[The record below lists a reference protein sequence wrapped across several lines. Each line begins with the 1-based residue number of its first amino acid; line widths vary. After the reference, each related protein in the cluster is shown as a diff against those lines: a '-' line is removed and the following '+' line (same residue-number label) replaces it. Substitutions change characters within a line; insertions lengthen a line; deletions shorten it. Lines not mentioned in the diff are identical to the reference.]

1 MMSDALEEPKP
12 EFPDWSRGVSARKIA
27 YYSGNPAVIAQF
39 NWTEPDVE
47 VEMSKLGDAAELSTE
62 RSEQM
67 TPNQLAA
74 ELGLSGLQVRRFL
87 RKRFPR
93 SGVEFHTRWALTDE
107 QVDVVRGEL
116 GKA

>member
-1 MMSDALEEPKP
+1 MMPNSLRDPKP
-12 EFPDWSRGVSARKIA
+12 EFPNWSLGVSARKIA
-27 YYSGNPAVIAQF
+27 YYSGDPAVIAQF
-39 NWTEPDVE
+39 NWGEPDVGVE
-47 VEMSKLGDAAELSTE
+47 VSKLGDAAELSTE

-74 ELGLSGLQVRRFL
+74 ELGLSGVQVRRFL
-87 RKRFPR
+87 RQRFPR

-107 QVDVVRGEL
+107 QVDVVREEI